1 MATSKSKDGGVNV
14 RYDDFIKKV
23 RPDVTNPEE
32 VVLLHGYIG
41 DSGKEDQIRVYSD
54 AGLTEYIDIAK
65 ADILHAV
72 PNSDDPL
79 GGSQLWVK
87 QSSNVNYN
95 DPHGYAQGEM
105 YNDYMSDSYA
115 PDNFGTAGPVPILT
129 RTVICGPTRFICP
142 TPQSRLV
149 ICTIRPTIQIN
160 CQRTIVCPTQAVICQ
175 RPSWVDACP
184 TRLGCNPGATVV
196 NPGGGQFSDDY
207 GSGDVYDDYM
217 NETYDGGAAPG
228 GFAPVT
234 TSPQCFQ
241 LQTRQINCQISLR
254 VICITQ
260 NSPCI
265 SRQII
270 CLSRNLPCITR
281 YKIRS
286 ICRPC
291 WETPRF
297 TRFPTIQTPGNPVAG
312 GGFNDA
318 YGSYD
323 DDDGGENTGYGNYTG
338 GGYDDYSGGDL
349 YNDYMA
355 NDYSGDAGNNTNF
368 GGPAPTITIPQV
380 CTLPPFT
387 PRCPVTLRCFSP
399 RTPCC
404 PVLTPRC
411 PITQRC
417 PITPG
422 CPFTPGGGRPPVGGS
437 FDQNIGD
444 YDSGEAY
451 GDYSG
456 GENYGDYGSGDMY
469 GDYMAN
475 DYTPDAGAETGA
487 AAGAITA
494 IQLCNRPTRLAICWP
509 TNPLRCR
516 TLPNFPPCRTRFFIC
531 PTNPGFPPCN
541 VTKQPIILCRL
552 RITAIPRCFP
562 TGICAVNPGGPIPGA
577 PMNDPYGGFG
587 ENAGGENNG
596 DYGSGDMYGDYMA
609 NDYAPDAGAETGA
622 AAGAITAIQLCTR
635 PTPLAICW
643 PTNPLRCRTLPNFP
657 PCRTR
662 FPFCRTNPAFPPCRR
677 TIAIHVCFP
686 TNICAVNP
694 GGPNPGTP
702 MNDPYG
708 GYGY

>member
-23 RPDVTNPEE
+23 RPDVANPEE

-95 DPHGYAQGEM
+95 DPHGYAQGDM

-115 PDNFGTAGPVPILT
+115 PENFGPAGPVPILT
-129 RTVICGPTRFICP
+129 RPVICGPTRFICP

-149 ICTIRPTIQIN
+149 ICTIRPTFQIN
-160 CQRTIVCPTQAVICQ
+160 CQRTIICPTQAVICQ

-184 TRLGCNPGATVV
+184 SRLGCNPGATIV
-196 NPGGGQFSDDY
+196 NPGGGQFFDDY
-207 GSGDVYDDYM
+207 GSGDVYNDYM
-217 NETYDGGAAPG
+217 NESFDGGAGQG

-254 VICITQ
+254 VICLTH

-270 CLSRNLPCITR
+270 CFSRNLPCITR
-281 YKIRS
+281 NKVMS

-297 TRFPTIQTPGNPVAG
+297 TKFPTIQTPGNPVAG
-312 GGFNDA
+312 GGGFNGA
-318 YGSYD
+318 YGSYED
-323 DDDGGENTGYGNYTG
+323 YGG
-338 GGYDDYSGGDL
+338 
-349 YNDYMA
+349 
-355 NDYSGDAGNNTNF
+355 
-368 GGPAPTITIPQV
+368 
-380 CTLPPFT
+380 
-387 PRCPVTLRCFSP
+387 
-399 RTPCC
+399 
-404 PVLTPRC
+404 
-411 PITQRC
+411 
-417 PITPG
+417 
-422 CPFTPGGGRPPVGGS
+422 
-437 FDQNIGD
+437 
-444 YDSGEAY
+444 GEAY

-456 GENYGDYGSGDMY
+456 EENYGDYGSGDLY

-475 DYTPDAGAETGA
+475 DYAPDAGAGTGA
-487 AAGAITA
+487 AAAPITTVPVC
-494 IQLCNRPTRLAICWP
+494 IRPTIPFPNCWP
-509 TNPLRCR
+509 TNPMNCR
-516 TLPNFPPCRTRFFIC
+516 TRPNFPPCRTRFPFC
-531 PTNPGFPPCN
+531 RTR
-541 VTKQPIILCRL
+541 QPITPCRI
-552 RITAIPRCFP
+552 RTIAVHICFP
-562 TGICAVNPGGPIPGA
+562 SRICAINPGGPIPGA
-577 PMNDPYGGFG
+577 PMNDPYGSYG
-587 ENAGGENNG
+587 ENTGAENYG
-596 DYGSGDMYGDYMA
+596 DYGSGDLYGDYMA
-609 NDYAPDAGAETGA
+609 NDYAPDAGAGTGA
-622 AAGAITAIQLCTR
+622 AAGAITTVQLCTR
-635 PTPLAICW
+635 PTPLTICW

-694 GGPNPGTP
+694 GGPIPGAP